1 MRGVRHPAPGLRGRN
16 NEHERRRWNRWK
28 AEGIRGRAHEDL
40 RVDGSSRFF
49 LVVNDWTRTMR
60 PYGVVAVM
68 AGQMRMQRLT
78 VMMLRLLRV
87 EMHMRQRRGERS
99 DLHEHDEG
107 GGGQPAKHAAIV
119 VNRRRGR
126 HLTTS

>member
-16 NEHERRRWNRWK
+16 NENERRTRKRWK

-40 RVDGSSRFF
+40 RVDGSPRFF
-49 LVVNDWTRTMR
+49 LVIGDWTRTMR
-60 PYGVVAVM
+60 PCGVVALM
-68 AGQMRMQRLT
+68 AGQMRMKRLA
-78 VMMLRLLRV
+78 VMVLRLLRV

-119 VNRRRGR
+119 VNRPRGG
-126 HLTTS
+126 T